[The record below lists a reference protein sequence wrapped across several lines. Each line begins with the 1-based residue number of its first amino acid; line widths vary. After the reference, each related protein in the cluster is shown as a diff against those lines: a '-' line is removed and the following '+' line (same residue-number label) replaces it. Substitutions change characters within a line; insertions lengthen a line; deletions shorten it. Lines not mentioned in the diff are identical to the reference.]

1 MLLFVQI
8 LAVPT
13 LFMSQSSHVPEGFS
27 KLVYFHILSTKGP
40 FLFESDE
47 MHGKSA

>member
-13 LFMSQSSHVPEGFS
+13 LFMSQSHVPEGFS
-27 KLVYFHILSTKGP
+27 KLVYFHILSTEGP